1 MPSWDSILSE
11 IGETPPSIDIVRHRY
26 LKRLSEHTRRSTIA
40 YYSGWLQANP
50 SPNLDIN
57 DNDMNG
63 FMNAVSG
70 LDTDNGLDLILH
82 TPGGSPLAAEA
93 IVNYLQ
99 TKFHNNIRAII
110 PQLSMSAGTMIACS
124 CNEII
129 MGHQSSLGPIDPQIN
144 GIPAYSIVEEF
155 KHAKEDLQ
163 KNENK
168 EYWSMHLSQYPPA
181 FSYECIASI
190 NLSSLLLT
198 KWVKSGMKLPNDE
211 VEKIVKL
218 FNEHEDSMSHGRHFN
233 AEFCKSAGLKIL
245 QMEDDQRLQDLI
257 LSIHHCYMQTFST
270 CACTKIIENNLGK
283 AYILRE

>member
-11 IGETPPSIDIVRHRY
+11 IEETPPSIDTVRHRY
-26 LKRLSEHTRRSTIA
+26 LKRLSEHTGRSTIA

-70 LDTDNGLDLILH
+70 LDTNNGLDLILH

-129 MGHQSSLGPIDPQIN
+129 MGLQSSLGPIDPQIN

-168 EYWSMHLSQYPPA
+168 EYWSMRLSQYPPA
-181 FSYECIASI
+181 FGYECIASI

-198 KWVKSGMKLPNDE
+198 KWVKSGMKLPEDE

-233 AEFCKSAGLKIL
+233 AEFCKSAGLKIF
-245 QMEDDQRLQDLI
+245 QMEDDQKLQDLI

-270 CACTKIIENNLGK
+270 CTCTKIIENNLGK
-283 AYILRE
+283 AYILRV